1 MKILLAVDGS
11 DCSEAATKEIAN
23 RPWPEGSE
31 IRVLSV
37 IEPSATPMAEA
48 WALPDN
54 YWEEAERAA
63 KEHAR
68 AVIDKSLSAL
78 SMKRP
83 AGLTV
88 TSEIVRGNSRD
99 AILSE
104 AERWGADLIV
114 VGSHGYSGMKK
125 LWLGSVSQAVA
136 AHARCS
142 VEIVRRHQ

>member
-11 DCSEAATKEIAN
+11 DCSEAAAKEVAN

-37 IEPSATPMAEA
+37 IEPFITPMAEA
-48 WALPDN
+48 WALPDD
-54 YWEEAERAA
+54 YWEEADKAA
-63 KEHAR
+63 KDHAG
-68 AVIDKSLSAL
+68 ATVDKAL
-78 SMKRP
+78 AALGAKKHPGVS
-83 AGLTV
+83 V
-88 TSEIVRGNSRD
+88 TSEIARGNSRD

-114 VGSHGYSGMKK
+114 VGSHGYSGIKK

-136 AHARCS
+136 SHAKCS
-142 VEIVRRHQ
+142 VEIVRKRD